1 MKIEVKKTIWP
12 SLISSGV
19 ILVLGLLLFFKS
31 SVTLM
36 GISYI
41 FGGLIIAIGVLAIVR
56 FISNNHSDISNQLNI
71 VYGIICIISGIFF
84 IEKPEIIGSIIPVV
98 MGIGIIISSSLK
110 IQQSFNLKSLNS
122 SYFFWSFVTA
132 LLSLICGIVLLF
144 NPFKGAV
151 IITKVIG
158 IFLVMY
164 AILDICNTIVLKKSG
179 VSISISTVNDK
190 DTKSKSN
197 HRKAKDAKII
207 KEVTKKG
214 DGKSDTI

>member
-71 VYGIICIISGIFF
+71 IYGIICIISGIFF

-132 LLSLICGIVLLF
+132 LLSLICGVVLLF

-158 IFLVMY
+158 IFLVIY

-190 DTKSKSN
+190 DIKSKSN

-214 DGKSDTI
+214 DDEE

>member
-71 VYGIICIISGIFF
+71 IYGIICIISGIFF

-132 LLSLICGIVLLF
+132 LLSLICGVVLLF

-190 DTKSKSN
+190 DIKSKSN
-197 HRKAKDAKII
+197 HKKAKNAKII

-214 DGKSDTI
+214 DEE

>member
-12 SLISSGV
+12 SLISLGV

-132 LLSLICGIVLLF
+132 LLSLICGVVLLF

-197 HRKAKDAKII
+197 HRKAKNAKII

-214 DGKSDTI
+214 DEEE

>member
-132 LLSLICGIVLLF
+132 LLSLICGVVLLF

-190 DTKSKSN
+190 DIKSKSN
-197 HRKAKDAKII
+197 HKKAKDAKII

-214 DGKSDTI
+214 DEEE

>member
-41 FGGLIIAIGVLAIVR
+41 FGGLINAIGVLAIVR

-132 LLSLICGIVLLF
+132 LLSLICGVVLLF

-158 IFLVMY
+158 IFLVIY

-190 DTKSKSN
+190 DTKSKAN

-214 DGKSDTI
+214 DEEE

>member
-56 FISNNHSDISNQLNI
+56 FISNNHNDISNQLNI

-132 LLSLICGIVLLF
+132 LLSLICGVVLLF

-164 AILDICNTIVLKKSG
+164 AILDICNTLVLKKSG

-190 DTKSKSN
+190 DIKSKSN
-197 HRKAKDAKII
+197 HRKAKNAKII

-214 DGKSDTI
+214 DEEE

>member
-1 MKIEVKKTIWP
+1 MRMKIEVKKTIWP

-71 VYGIICIISGIFF
+71 IYGIICIISGIFF

-132 LLSLICGIVLLF
+132 LLSLICGVVLLF

-158 IFLVMY
+158 IFLVIY

-190 DTKSKSN
+190 DIKSKSN

-214 DGKSDTI
+214 DEEE

>member
-71 VYGIICIISGIFF
+71 IYGIICIISGIFF

-132 LLSLICGIVLLF
+132 LLSLICGVVLLF

-164 AILDICNTIVLKKSG
+164 SILDICNTIVLKKSG

-190 DTKSKSN
+190 DTKSKAN

-214 DGKSDTI
+214 DEEE

>member
-71 VYGIICIISGIFF
+71 IYGIICIISGIFF

-132 LLSLICGIVLLF
+132 LLSLICGVVLLF

-190 DTKSKSN
+190 DIKSKSN

-207 KEVTKKG
+207 KEVTKK
-214 DGKSDTI
+214 DNYI

>member
-132 LLSLICGIVLLF
+132 LLSLICGVILLF

-158 IFLVMY
+158 IFLAIY

-179 VSISISTVNDK
+179 VSISISTVDDK
-190 DTKSKSN
+190 NTKSRSK
-197 HRKAKDAKII
+197 HKKTKDAKII
-207 KEVTKKG
+207 KEITKKG
-214 DGKSDTI
+214 DADE

>member
-132 LLSLICGIVLLF
+132 LLSLICGVVLLF

-158 IFLVMY
+158 IFLVVY

-179 VSISISTVNDK
+179 VSISTVGDK
-190 DTKSKSN
+190 GTKSKSK
-197 HRKAKDAKII
+197 HKKTKDAKII
-207 KEVTKKG
+207 KEVTKKE
-214 DGKSDTI
+214 DEN

>member
-1 MKIEVKKTIWP
+1 
-12 SLISSGV
+12 
-19 ILVLGLLLFFKS
+19 
-31 SVTLM
+31 
-36 GISYI
+36 
-41 FGGLIIAIGVLAIVR
+41 
-56 FISNNHSDISNQLNI
+56 
-71 VYGIICIISGIFF
+71 
-84 IEKPEIIGSIIPVV
+84 

-132 LLSLICGIVLLF
+132 LLSLICGVVLLF

-158 IFLVMY
+158 IFLAIY

-179 VSISISTVNDK
+179 VSISISTAIDDNNE
-190 DTKSKSN
+190 S
-197 HRKAKDAKII
+197 RKKTEDAKII

-214 DGKSDTI
+214 DENE

>member
-1 MKIEVKKTIWP
+1 MKIEVKKAIWP

-71 VYGIICIISGIFF
+71 IYGIICIISGIFF

-132 LLSLICGIVLLF
+132 LLSLICGVVLLF

-190 DTKSKSN
+190 DIKSKSN
-197 HRKAKDAKII
+197 HRKAKNAKII

-214 DGKSDTI
+214 DEEE

>member
-71 VYGIICIISGIFF
+71 IYGIICIISGIFF

-132 LLSLICGIVLLF
+132 LLSLICGVVLLF

-158 IFLVMY
+158 IFLVIY

-197 HRKAKDAKII
+197 HRKAKNAKII

-214 DGKSDTI
+214 DEEE

>member
-1 MKIEVKKTIWP
+1 MKIEVKKTMWP
-12 SLISSGV
+12 SLISSAV

-41 FGGLIIAIGVLAIVR
+41 FGGLIIAIGVLAIIR
-56 FISNNHSDISNQLNI
+56 FISNDHSDISNQLNI
-71 VYGIICIISGIFF
+71 IYGIICIISGIFF
-84 IEKPEIIGSIIPVV
+84 IEKPEIIGSIIPIV

-132 LLSLICGIVLLF
+132 LLSLICGVVLLF

-158 IFLVMY
+158 IFLAIY

-179 VSISISTVNDK
+179 VSISISTVDDK
-190 DTKSKSN
+190 DTKSKSR
-197 HRKAKDAKII
+197 HKKTKDAKII

-214 DGKSDTI
+214 DEEE

>member
-31 SVTLM
+31 SVTLI

-71 VYGIICIISGIFF
+71 IYGIICIISGIFF

-132 LLSLICGIVLLF
+132 LLSLICGVVLLF

-197 HRKAKDAKII
+197 HRKAKNAKII

-214 DGKSDTI
+214 DEEE

>member
-71 VYGIICIISGIFF
+71 IYGIICIISGIFF
-84 IEKPEIIGSIIPVV
+84 IKKPEIIGSIIPVV

-132 LLSLICGIVLLF
+132 LLSLICGVVLLF

-158 IFLVMY
+158 IFLVIY

-190 DTKSKSN
+190 DIKSKSN

-214 DGKSDTI
+214 DEEE

>member
-1 MKIEVKKTIWP
+1 M
-12 SLISSGV
+12 
-19 ILVLGLLLFFKS
+19 LGLLLFFKS

-71 VYGIICIISGIFF
+71 IYGIICIISGIFF

-132 LLSLICGIVLLF
+132 LLSLICGVVLLF

-190 DTKSKSN
+190 DIKSKSN
-197 HRKAKDAKII
+197 HKKAKNAKII

-214 DGKSDTI
+214 DEE

>member
-71 VYGIICIISGIFF
+71 IYGIICIISGIFF

-132 LLSLICGIVLLF
+132 LLSLICGVVLLF

-197 HRKAKDAKII
+197 HRKAKNAKII

-214 DGKSDTI
+214 DEEK

>member
-71 VYGIICIISGIFF
+71 IYGIICIISGIFF

-190 DTKSKSN
+190 DIKSKSN
-197 HRKAKDAKII
+197 HKKAKDAKII

-214 DGKSDTI
+214 DEEE

>member
-12 SLISSGV
+12 SLISSAV

-41 FGGLIIAIGVLAIVR
+41 FGGLIIAIGVLAIIR
-56 FISNNHSDISNQLNI
+56 FISNDHSDISNQLNI
-71 VYGIICIISGIFF
+71 IYGIICIISGIFF

-132 LLSLICGIVLLF
+132 LLSLICGVVLLF

-151 IITKVIG
+151 IITKIIG
-158 IFLVMY
+158 IFLAIY

-179 VSISISTVNDK
+179 VSISISSIDNK
-190 DTKSKSN
+190 DAKSKSK
-197 HRKAKDAKII
+197 HKKTKDAKII
-207 KEVTKKG
+207 KEVTKER
-214 DGKSDTI
+214 DEDE

>member
-1 MKIEVKKTIWP
+1 M
-12 SLISSGV
+12 
-19 ILVLGLLLFFKS
+19 LGLLLFFKS

-132 LLSLICGIVLLF
+132 LLSLICGVVLLF

-190 DTKSKSN
+190 DIKSKSN

-214 DGKSDTI
+214 DEE

>member
-71 VYGIICIISGIFF
+71 IYGIICIISGIFF

-132 LLSLICGIVLLF
+132 LLSLICGVVLLF
-144 NPFKGAV
+144 NPFKVAV

-190 DTKSKSN
+190 DIKSKSN

-214 DGKSDTI
+214 DEEE

>member
-132 LLSLICGIVLLF
+132 LLSLICGVILLF

-190 DTKSKSN
+190 DIKSKSN
-197 HRKAKDAKII
+197 HRKAKEAKII

-214 DGKSDTI
+214 DDEE

>member
-71 VYGIICIISGIFF
+71 IYGIICIISGIFF

-132 LLSLICGIVLLF
+132 LLSLICGVVLLF

-158 IFLVMY
+158 IFLVIY

-190 DTKSKSN
+190 DIKSKSN

-207 KEVTKKG
+207 KEVTKK
-214 DGKSDTI
+214 DNYI

>member
-71 VYGIICIISGIFF
+71 IYGIICIISGIFF

-122 SYFFWSFVTA
+122 SYFFWSFVIA
-132 LLSLICGIVLLF
+132 LLSLICGVVLLF

-190 DTKSKSN
+190 DIKSKSN
-197 HRKAKDAKII
+197 HKKAKNAKII

-214 DGKSDTI
+214 DEEE

>member
-132 LLSLICGIVLLF
+132 LLSLICGVILLF

-179 VSISISTVNDK
+179 VSISVSTVNDK
-190 DTKSKSN
+190 DINSKSN

-214 DGKSDTI
+214 DEEE

>member
-71 VYGIICIISGIFF
+71 IYGIICIISGIFF

-132 LLSLICGIVLLF
+132 LLSLICGVVLLF

-164 AILDICNTIVLKKSG
+164 AILDLCNTIVLKKSG

-207 KEVTKKG
+207 KEVTKK
-214 DGKSDTI
+214 DNYI

>member
-132 LLSLICGIVLLF
+132 LLSLICGVVLLF

-158 IFLVMY
+158 IFLVIY

-197 HRKAKDAKII
+197 HRKAKNAKII

-214 DGKSDTI
+214 DEEE

>member
-122 SYFFWSFVTA
+122 SYFFWSFVIA
-132 LLSLICGIVLLF
+132 LLSLICGVILLF

-190 DTKSKSN
+190 DIKSKSN

-214 DGKSDTI
+214 DDED

>member
-71 VYGIICIISGIFF
+71 IYGIICIISGIFF

-132 LLSLICGIVLLF
+132 LLSLICGVILLF

-158 IFLVMY
+158 IFLVIY

-190 DTKSKSN
+190 DIKSKSN

-214 DGKSDTI
+214 DEEE

>member
-132 LLSLICGIVLLF
+132 LLSLICGVVLLF

-179 VSISISTVNDK
+179 VSISISTVNDR
-190 DTKSKSN
+190 DIKSKSN
-197 HRKAKDAKII
+197 HRKAKNAKII

-214 DGKSDTI
+214 DEEE

>member
-1 MKIEVKKTIWP
+1 M
-12 SLISSGV
+12 
-19 ILVLGLLLFFKS
+19 LGLLLFFKS

-71 VYGIICIISGIFF
+71 IYGIICIISGIFF

-132 LLSLICGIVLLF
+132 LLSLICGVVLLF

-158 IFLVMY
+158 IFLVIY
-164 AILDICNTIVLKKSG
+164 AILDICNTIVLKMSG

-190 DTKSKSN
+190 DIKSKSN

-214 DGKSDTI
+214 DEEE

>member
-1 MKIEVKKTIWP
+1 MRMKIEVKKTIWP

-132 LLSLICGIVLLF
+132 LLSLICGVVLLF

-190 DTKSKSN
+190 DIKSKSN

-214 DGKSDTI
+214 DEEE

>member
-71 VYGIICIISGIFF
+71 IYGIICIISGIFF
-84 IEKPEIIGSIIPVV
+84 IKKPEIIGSIIPVV

-132 LLSLICGIVLLF
+132 LLSLICGVVLLF

-197 HRKAKDAKII
+197 HRKAKNAKII

-214 DGKSDTI
+214 DEEE

>member
-1 MKIEVKKTIWP
+1 MKIEVKKTMWP
-12 SLISSGV
+12 SLISSAV
-19 ILVLGLLLFFKS
+19 ILVIGLLLFFKS

-41 FGGLIIAIGVLAIVR
+41 FGGLIIAIGVLAIIR
-56 FISNNHSDISNQLNI
+56 FISNDHSDISNQLNI
-71 VYGIICIISGIFF
+71 IYGIICIISGIFF

-132 LLSLICGIVLLF
+132 LLSLICGVVLLF

-158 IFLVMY
+158 IFLAIY
-164 AILDICNTIVLKKSG
+164 AVLDICNTIVLKKSG
-179 VSISISTVNDK
+179 VSISISTVDDK
-190 DTKSKSN
+190 DTKSKSK
-197 HRKAKDAKII
+197 HKKTKDAKII

-214 DGKSDTI
+214 DEEE